1 MTAQKTIKLRIHGM
15 HCASCE
21 VLIERK
27 FKAVAGVEGV
37 RVNHATGK
45 AILSCTC
52 EPDLAQLDA
61 AIKPHGYSLTRW
73 GEPGHTMPAA
83 EAGGTR
89 RDYLHAGAVFLI
101 LFGLY
106 LLLKQYDFLL
116 PTFSFSDSMGYGVVF
131 IVGLV
136 AAASTC
142 IAVTGGLLLAVAAR
156 YNEQRP
162 HLSGAQ
168 KFRPHLYF
176 NLGRILGYTAFG
188 AGVGLLGSMLT
199 ISPRATGLLTIAAS
213 VVMVMLGLRLLK
225 IFPWLSRLQ
234 PKMPKFIAHKIH
246 DLSASQHPAGPA
258 ALGALTFFLPCGFTQ
273 ALQLYVLTQG
283 SWVKG
288 ALTMFVFALGTLPA
302 LLSLGVISSFAK
314 GAFQRHFLKFAGALV
329 VLLGVFNIQNG
340 LTLAG
345 VNMRLPGISADG
357 GVRAASLA
365 VDDPNVTFD
374 GQQQVVKM
382 DVAAFKYVPNHFTIR
397 QNVPVRWEING
408 VNTYG
413 CQSVILMPSL
423 GITKYV
429 KQGPNVI
436 EFTPTKAG
444 ELQFHCSMGMYRGSF
459 TVIPNVRAAVPAA
472 AGQVVGLGAPPLPS
486 APADCDPA
494 SSNCPQAQRISMEIS
509 RARGFYPRSFTVK
522 RGVPVELA
530 IDDQIPL
537 GGCMGVMIIPEYNL
551 AHRLTLGQSVVR
563 FTPTRTG
570 TFPFTCSMGS
580 PMGQIAVVN

>member
-1 MTAQKTIKLRIHGM
+1 MEPTSKTYKLKIHGM
-15 HCASCE
+15 HCQSCE
-21 VLIERK
+21 VLVERE
-27 FKAVAGVEGV
+27 FKAVAGVDGV

-45 AILSCTC
+45 AVLYCSRQ
-52 EPDLAQLDA
+52 PDLTQLDA
-61 AIKPHGYSLTRW
+61 LIKPHGYSLSRW
-73 GEPGHTMPAA
+73 GDPVHAMPAA

-116 PTFSFSDSMGYGVVF
+116 PTFSFSDSMGYGLVF
-131 IVGLV
+131 LIGLV

-162 HLSGAQ
+162 HLTGAQ

-288 ALTMFVFALGTLPA
+288 ALIMLVFALGTLPA

-329 VLLGVFNIQNG
+329 VMLGIFNVRNG

-345 VNMRLPGISADG
+345 VNVRVPGGVADG
-357 GVRAASLA
+357 GAQAAALP
-365 VDDPNVTFD
+365 DDPNVTFD

-382 DVAAFKYVPNHFTIR
+382 DVVAFRYQPNHFTIR

-408 VNTYG
+408 VNPYG
-413 CQSVILMPSL
+413 CQSVLLVPAL
-423 GITKYV
+423 GITRFINLG
-429 KQGPNVI
+429 QNLPI
-436 EFTPTKAG
+436 EFTPSAAG
-444 ELQFHCSMGMYRGSF
+444 ELLFHCSMGMYRGSF
-459 TVIPNVRAAVPAA
+459 TVVQNAGAALAPASAPVLPAA
-472 AGQVVGLGAPPLPS
+472 PV
-486 APADCDPA
+486 DCDPTV
-494 SSNCPQAQRISMEIS
+494 SNCLQAQQLKMEIS

-522 RGVPVELA
+522 RGVPVVLA
-530 IDDQIPL
+530 IDTQIPL
-537 GGCMGVMIIPEYNL
+537 GGCMSVMVIPEYNL
-551 AHRLTLGQSVVR
+551 AHRLTLGQSVAR

>member
-1 MTAQKTIKLRIHGM
+1 MEQLPQKIIKLKINGM
-15 HCASCE
+15 HCAACE

-27 FKAVAGVEGV
+27 FKAVGGVEGV
-37 RVNHATGK
+37 RVNHSSGK
-45 AILSCTC
+45 AVLSCSC

-61 AIKPHGYSLTRW
+61 AIKPHGYSLSRW
-73 GEPGHTMPAA
+73 GEPANAMPAA
-83 EAGGTR
+83 ETGGTR

-106 LLLKQYDFLL
+106 LIFKQYDFLV
-116 PTFSFSDSMGYGVVF
+116 PSFNLSGSLSYGVVF
-131 IVGLV
+131 LVGLV

-162 HLSGAQ
+162 HLTSAQ

-188 AGVGLLGSMLT
+188 AGVGALGSMLT
-199 ISPRATGLLTIAAS
+199 ITPRATGLLTIAAS

-246 DLSASQHPAGPA
+246 DLSATQHPAGPA

-288 ALTMFVFALGTLPA
+288 ALIMFVFSLGTLPA

-329 VLLGVFNIQNG
+329 VVLGVFNIGNG

-345 VNMRLPGISADG
+345 LDLRISGIGSG
-357 GVRAASLA
+357 GKVQAA
-365 VDDPNVTFD
+365 VTNDPNVTFN
-374 GQQQVVKM
+374 GSVQVVKM

-413 CQSVILMPSL
+413 CQSVILVPSL

-436 EFTPTKAG
+436 EFTPTQAG

-459 TVIPNVRAAVPAA
+459 TVVPGGPAA
-472 AGQVVGLGAPPLPS
+472 GAPPGSRVALAN
-486 APADCDPA
+486 APGECDPTV
-494 SSNCPQAQRISMEIS
+494 SNCQPAQQLKMEIS
-509 RARGFYPRSFTVK
+509 RARGFYPNDFTVQ
-522 RGVPVELA
+522 RGVPVELE
-530 IDDQIPL
+530 IDDQVPL
-537 GGCMGVMIIPEYNL
+537 GGCMGVMVIPRYNV
-551 AHRLTLGQSVVR
+551 AHRLSLGKTVVR
-563 FTPTRTG
+563 FTPTEAG
-570 TFPFTCSMGS
+570 TVPFTCSMGS
-580 PMGQIAVVN
+580 RLGQFVVVN